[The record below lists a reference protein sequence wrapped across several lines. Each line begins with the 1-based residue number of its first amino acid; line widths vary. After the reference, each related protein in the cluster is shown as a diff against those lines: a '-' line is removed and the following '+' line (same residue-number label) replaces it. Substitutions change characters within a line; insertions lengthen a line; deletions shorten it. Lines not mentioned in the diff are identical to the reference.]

1 MQTSIHHQLIRLGEN
16 CDRIAAI
23 LQRKKDHRMHRV
35 YVGCRELSLCMVQAL
50 SALSAES
57 KSQIKITEAA

>member
-1 MQTSIHHQLIRLGEN
+1 
-16 CDRIAAI
+16 
-23 LQRKKDHRMHRV
+23 MHRV

-50 SALSAES
+50 SALSAEL